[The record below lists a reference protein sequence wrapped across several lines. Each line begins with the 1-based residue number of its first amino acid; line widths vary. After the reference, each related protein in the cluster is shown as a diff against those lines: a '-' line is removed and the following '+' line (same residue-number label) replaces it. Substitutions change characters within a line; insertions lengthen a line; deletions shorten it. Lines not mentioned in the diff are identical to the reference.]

1 MNQRKIEVVRY
12 DPAWVA
18 TFKLEQSLLKQV
30 LGNVA
35 MEIEHIGSTAVPG
48 LAAKPVIDI
57 LIEVSDFSELESK
70 AHAMESIGYL
80 VMGENGIAGRRYFQK
95 GGHQR
100 SHHVHAFEAGDTHLL
115 RHRAYRD
122 YLIAHPDV
130 ATEYAETKRIAA
142 GACANDISQYM
153 SLKDNFIKK
162 HETLAVEWYI
172 SR

>member
-1 MNQRKIEVVRY
+1 MNQRKIEVVSY
-12 DPAWVA
+12 DFAWVEK
-18 TFKLEQSLLKQV
+18 FKSERSLLKQV

-57 LIEVSDFSELESK
+57 LIEVAHFSELESET
-70 AHAMESIGYL
+70 HAMESIGYL

-95 GGHQR
+95 GGVQR

-130 ATEYAETKRIAA
+130 ATEYSKTKRIAA
-142 GACANDISQYM
+142 AACRDDINQYM
-153 SLKDNFIKK
+153 SLKDSFIKK

-172 SR
+172 SQ